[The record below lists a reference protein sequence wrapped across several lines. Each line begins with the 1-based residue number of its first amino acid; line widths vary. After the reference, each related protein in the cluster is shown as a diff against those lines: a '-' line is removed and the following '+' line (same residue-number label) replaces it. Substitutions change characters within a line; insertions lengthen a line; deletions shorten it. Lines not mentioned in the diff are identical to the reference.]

1 MANPLRATLLAAA
14 LLSPIA
20 AVADAPKTTLK
31 TTLTTLSTSAEVPA
45 AMDSC
50 LDHSVK
56 ELGMSAKKVDS
67 ERRWVIGPQYLHSA
81 VAKDGTFGLRFDKGP
96 AATAIRVTATWQ
108 GARKGADVQPELE
121 LRMIAVVTKIVQL
134 CGVARAP
141 VTCTVQEPEAAAAP
155 CAAAP

>member
-14 LLSPIA
+14 LLSQA
-20 AVADAPKTTLK
+20 AAAADAPA
-31 TTLTTLSTSAEVPA
+31 TTLSASAEVPA

-56 ELGMSAKKVDS
+56 ELGMSAKKVES

-81 VAKDGTFGLRFDKGP
+81 VAKDGAFGLRFDKGP
-96 AATAIRVTATWQ
+96 SATVIKVTATWP
-108 GARKGADVQPELE
+108 GARKGADIQPELE
-121 LRMIAVVTKIVQL
+121 MRMVAVVTKIVQL
-134 CGVARAP
+134 CGVAKAP
-141 VTCTVQEPEAAAAP
+141 ITCTVQESGAAAAP